1 MKYLLWKILSIVT
14 LMVITSA
21 STAQEHDVFSH
32 AVLRLPHDLKSEEPW
47 TRVINTQEEWQ
58 LFYDELFAENE
69 MPPVSLPAPLLD
81 FENYLLLAGGLGIR
95 SSGGFTVSVESVH
108 EFENE
113 IFIQVLE
120 ILPGV
125 HCVVTA
131 AITYPSAAI
140 LIKKTNK
147 PFKSSVLKATHDC
160 PGFGFG
166 VDYDK

>member
-1 MKYLLWKILSIVT
+1 MQHLLWKILSIVA

-47 TRVINTQEEWQ
+47 TRIINTQEEWQ
-58 LFYDELFAENE
+58 SFYDELLVENE
-69 MPPVSLPAPLLD
+69 IDPTLSSAPVLD

-120 ILPGV
+120 ILPGA
-125 HCVVTA
+125 HCVVTMG
-131 AITYPSAAI
+131 ITYPSTAI

-160 PGFGFG
+160 S
-166 VDYDK
+166 